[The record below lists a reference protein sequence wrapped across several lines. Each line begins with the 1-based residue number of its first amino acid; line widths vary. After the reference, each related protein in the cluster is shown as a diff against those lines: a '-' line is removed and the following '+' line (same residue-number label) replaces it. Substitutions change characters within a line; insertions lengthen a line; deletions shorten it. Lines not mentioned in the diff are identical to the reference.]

1 MLVEKVRNK
10 QMINNLLLIGSLLFI
25 FGGALFAYNFF
36 GKAGLYA
43 VTVIATITANIEAL
57 IMIRAFGMEQTLGNV
72 FFAVTFLVTDILSE
86 TEGKKEANT
95 ENDDFFISCICNFS
109 AD

>member
-1 MLVEKVRNK
+1 
-10 QMINNLLLIGSLLFI
+10 MINELLLVGSLLFI

-72 FFAVTFLVTDILSE
+72 FFAVTFLVSIARIS
-86 TEGKKEANT
+86 
-95 ENDDFFISCICNFS
+95 FFSYFVNNKFS
-109 AD
+109 DNINIYEPFMIMS

>member
-10 QMINNLLLIGSLLFI
+10 QMINDLLLIGSLLFI

-86 TEGKKEANT
+86 TEGKK
-95 ENDDFFISCICNFS
+95 
-109 AD
+109 